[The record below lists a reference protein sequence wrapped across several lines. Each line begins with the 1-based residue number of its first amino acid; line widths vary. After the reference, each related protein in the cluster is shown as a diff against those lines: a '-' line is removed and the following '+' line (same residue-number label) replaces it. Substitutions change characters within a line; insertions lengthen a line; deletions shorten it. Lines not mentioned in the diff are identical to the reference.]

1 MPDIYTNPELIER
14 RWKTRAKKIVISNPS
29 TENDGKK
36 EIIFDVEEVPYDNN
50 IPKFNESKQRSPLK
64 IDLNSVA
71 TEIFTVYDPVTG
83 QNVDIS
89 VAGIAS
95 VIEECYVAWQKRSN
109 S

>member
-1 MPDIYTNPELIER
+1 MSDIYTTPELLER
-14 RWKTRAKKIVISNPS
+14 RWKTRAKKIVISNPP

-50 IPKFNESKQRSPLK
+50 IPKFDESKQKSPLK

-71 TEIFTVYDPVTG
+71 TEIFTVYDPITG
-83 QNVDIS
+83 QNINIS
-89 VAGIAS
+89 VLGIAKA
-95 VIEECYVAWQKRSN
+95 IEESYVAWQKRSN